1 MEALQDMA
9 GRVPA
14 RREVKKKPKASSD
27 KQPRLESLSE
37 SSSQSVELIKP
48 KRKPRTEKD
57 DSEE

>member
-1 MEALQDMA
+1 MA

-14 RREVKKKPKASSD
+14 RREVKKKPKATTE
-27 KQPRLESLSE
+27 KPRLESLSE

-48 KRKPRTEKD
+48 KRKPRVEKD